1 MKDGQAKISY
11 AQITQK
17 KKEER
22 EAKLAAEKAAAAAA
36 ASTTSTT
43 TSNVTLTSSGSAAAG
58 PELTADSDNT
68 KKFVKEQPAVKLNQ
82 FHGKSFF
89 Y

>member
-36 ASTTSTT
+36 STTST
-43 TSNVTLTSSGSAAAG
+43 TSNVTLNSSGSAAAAG
-58 PELTADSDNT
+58 PEPADSDNT
-68 KKFVKEQPAVKLNQ
+68 KKFVKEQPAVKTNQ

>member
-36 ASTTSTT
+36 STTST
-43 TSNVTLTSSGSAAAG
+43 TSNVTLNSSGSAAAG
-58 PELTADSDNT
+58 PEPADSDNT
-68 KKFVKEQPAVKLNQ
+68 KKFVKEQPAVKTNQ
-82 FHGKSFF
+82 FHGK
-89 Y
+89 

>member
-43 TSNVTLTSSGSAAAG
+43 SNVTLNSSGSAAAG
-58 PELTADSDNT
+58 PEPADSDNT
-68 KKFVKEQPAVKLNQ
+68 KKFVKEQPAVKTNQ
-82 FHGKSFF
+82 FHGK
-89 Y
+89 

>member
-36 ASTTSTT
+36 STTST

-82 FHGKSFF
+82 FHGRSSF

>member
-22 EAKLAAEKAAAAAA
+22 EAKLAAEKAAAAA

-82 FHGKSFF
+82 FHGRSFF
-89 Y
+89 F

>member
-36 ASTTSTT
+36 STTST
-43 TSNVTLTSSGSAAAG
+43 TSNVTLNSSGSAAAG

>member
-36 ASTTSTT
+36 STTSTT
-43 TSNVTLTSSGSAAAG
+43 TSNVTLTSSGSAAG

>member
-36 ASTTSTT
+36 STTSTT
-43 TSNVTLTSSGSAAAG
+43 TSNVTLTSSGSAAAAG